1 MNCHCVSGHKH
12 YSIKTDWIYKQNNLK
27 ARQAEARKKYKN
39 IYQPGPWYRSD
50 GTVYDKILK
59 SHNIPCVLEAHDEK
73 QQILLPSSNGTCQS
87 INGSSTLDTIF
98 WELYNKEN
106 NDVTRKNILNKES
119 VLMFFIQGNPKFK
132 YTSSGDIKTIDSN
145 TIMQK
150 LYARYKDTEDEIL
163 YISYV
168 VD

>member
-1 MNCHCVSGHKH
+1 M
-12 YSIKTDWIYKQNNLK
+12 
-27 ARQAEARKKYKN
+27 
-39 IYQPGPWYRSD
+39 
-50 GTVYDKILK
+50 YDKILK
-59 SHNIPCVLEAHDEK
+59 SNNIPCVLEAHDEK
-73 QQILLPSSNGTCQS
+73 QQILLPSSNGICQS